1 MTLRFATG
9 VPLKLTSS
17 VVGTS
22 IQLLTLTSQAVRHW
36 QLPSMRVS
44 LKLSSTTKWLE
55 IQPDVDKFV
64 DNSLLASLANLR
76 LGTLRLRELT
86 TANLGSRQPDWWLA
100 TNMKTIK
107 KYTSSTKDLKSLAGN
122 PIMATIQAY

>member
-1 MTLRFATG
+1 MWALL
-9 VPLKLTSS
+9 V
-17 VVGTS
+17 
-22 IQLLTLTSQAVRHW
+22 QLLTLTSQAVRRW

-44 LKLSSTTKWLE
+44 LKLSSTQKWLE

-86 TANLGSRQPDWWLA
+86 TANLGSSQPDWWLA
-100 TNMKTIK
+100 THMKTIK
-107 KYTSSTKDLKSLAGN
+107 KYTSSKDLKSLAGN
-122 PIMATIQAY
+122 PIMATIQAYW